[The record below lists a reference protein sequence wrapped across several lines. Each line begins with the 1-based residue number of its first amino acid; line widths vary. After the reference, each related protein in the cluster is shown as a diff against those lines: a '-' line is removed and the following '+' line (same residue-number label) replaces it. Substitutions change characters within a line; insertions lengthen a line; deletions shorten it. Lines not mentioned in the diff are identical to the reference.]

1 THVAGLRCY
10 PCRRTVPLVVRRT
23 RDTPYGPGPTHE
35 PVSPREPTPLQPL
48 LPPAR
53 LGRQRV
59 ERRGVLRG
67 GRAAALRKP
76 RPVSSGPRSYR
87 IRTTESEYHCR
98 PKTPRRCSN

>member
-1 THVAGLRCY
+1 AAGARDLSWSS
-10 PCRRTVPLVVRRT
+10 RTPAGARLIRIIVRRT

-35 PVSPREPTPLQPL
+35 PVSPREPTPPQPL

-76 RPVSSGPRSYR
+76 RPVSSGSRAPPDIGIIPPRQWR
-87 IRTTESEYHCR
+87 AQR
-98 PKTPRRCSN
+98 P